1 MADEVSF
8 LCHLGKRYHLQS
20 ADFHFSSDVAS
31 LAIAIVVF
39 REENT
44 LDKGGIVVGASYL
57 FWRTLSYQTRLPCCS
72 SVLKRPARYFRIQC
86 TLAS

>member
-8 LCHLGKRYHLQS
+8 LCYLGKRYHLHS

-44 LDKGGIVVGASYL
+44 LDKGGIVVGASFLILACSVIPNSSSML
-57 FWRTLSYQTRLPCCS
+57 FKCPQTS
-72 SVLKRPARYFRIQC
+72 SAIF
-86 TLAS
+86 